1 MEEDVDLCP
10 YWRQRMEKELPQAPA
25 DAEIIKL
32 YFFGHWRKED
42 EVKVSVRNDSEPA
55 TVTPFLDARDPL
67 RGFDLFKAASY
78 EFLHGASWSSVPVA
92 GFYAGTQAYLIRP
105 SSARKLLKQI
115 RGKPFQAHG
124 MGGGHGH
131 GWGE

>member
-42 EVKVSVRNDSEPA
+42 EVDKSCRKNGYPW
-55 TVTPFLDARDPL
+55 TFRRMLTTPGSRMT
-67 RGFDLFKAASY
+67 DL
-78 EFLHGASWSSVPVA
+78 
-92 GFYAGTQAYLIRP
+92 
-105 SSARKLLKQI
+105 SARKSEIRPLKLGD
-115 RGKPFQAHG
+115 RGGVDGLRVQR
-124 MGGGHGH
+124 
-131 GWGE
+131 